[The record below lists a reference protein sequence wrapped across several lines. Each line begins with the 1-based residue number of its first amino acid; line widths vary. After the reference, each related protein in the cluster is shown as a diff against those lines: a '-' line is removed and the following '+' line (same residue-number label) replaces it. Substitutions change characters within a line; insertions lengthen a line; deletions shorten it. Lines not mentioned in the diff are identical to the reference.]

1 MGELTKELNEMSRKK
16 RRFLHLVVAI
26 MFLALGGLG
35 MYALTA
41 RESEVERRRPPV
53 SVPVVRTIKVTVSSQ
68 PVIIRGEGTVQPLR
82 EIRIAPEVGGKVVSV
97 SPNMINGGAFNKG
110 ETLLRVA
117 PADYKLAVTLARAT
131 VKDAESKLQLAEEE
145 TAASIQE
152 WRLYGEGG
160 TDTNENPPPLVAK
173 EPQLA
178 AAQAKL
184 EAERAD
190 LKKALLD
197 LERTEIK
204 APFDGRVSQEN
215 VDIGEYVTPG
225 QDLATIYSTEAAEIV
240 IPLEDRDL
248 FWIHVPGFT
257 PGNGPA
263 SPVKVRASIA
273 GRTLTWSGKVVRA
286 EGRLDERTRM
296 INVVV
301 RVERPYARRPPLPV
315 GLFVTAEIMGRM
327 LSDVAVVPRAALHQ
341 DNVAWVVE
349 NDSRLRFRKV
359 EVGRIEG
366 EKVFVSTGLKNGE
379 ILVITP
385 LKAVSD
391 GMSVRVVA
399 ADGSDLS

>member
-1 MGELTKELNEMSRKK
+1 MSQKK
-16 RRFLHLVVAI
+16 RRFLHLAVTI
-26 MFLALGGLG
+26 ILLALGGLG

-41 RESEVERRRPPV
+41 DESEVERRRPPV
-53 SVPVVRTIKVTVSSQ
+53 PVPVVRTIKVEVGSQ
-68 PVIIRGEGTVQPLR
+68 LVVIRGEGTVQPLR
-82 EIRIAPEVGGKVVSV
+82 QIRIAPEVGGKVVYV
-97 SPNMINGGAFNKG
+97 SPNMVNGGAFSKG
-110 ETLLRVA
+110 ETLLRVD
-117 PADYKLAVTLARAT
+117 PADYELAVTLAQAS
-131 VKDAESKLQLAEEE
+131 VKDAESKLQVAEEE

-160 TDTNENPPPLVAK
+160 TDTSGNPPPLVAK

-184 EAERAD
+184 DAEKAD
-190 LKKALLD
+190 FKKALLN

-215 VDIGEYVTPG
+215 VDIGEYVAPG
-225 QDLATIYSTEAAEIV
+225 QDIATIYATEAAEII

-257 PGNGPA
+257 PGNGPGG
-263 SPVKVRASIA
+263 PVMVRASIA
-273 GRTLTWSGKVVRA
+273 GRTMTWSGKVVRA

-301 RVERPYARRPPLPV
+301 RVERPYATKPPLPV
-315 GLFVTAEIMGRM
+315 GLFVTAEIMGRT
-327 LSDVAVVPRAALHQ
+327 LSNVAVVPRAALHQ

-349 NDSRLRFRKV
+349 KDSRLRFRKV
-359 EVGRIEG
+359 EVVRIEG
-366 EKVFVSTGLKNGE
+366 EKVFVSSGLNNGE
-379 ILVITP
+379 MLVITP
-385 LKAVSD
+385 MKAVSD

-399 ADGSDLS
+399 ADGGDLA